1 MRTPSGV
8 VGGRLP
14 RMLGSVLI
22 LSALIIGMLPMMAF
36 AVQPPVDNAVCDC
49 DPLYQEQQ
57 RTRESREHTEWRFA
71 TRTPLYGSKEV
82 KAVRG
87 YKFVDGGSVNVNGKV
102 VSGHWV
108 PDGNNWN
115 RIPDSV
121 INAVWGAG
129 GVPSQ
134 YLNPA
139 VDPDNPPSTNE
150 EYNAI
155 WRSGDNVS
163 LSSYGGPS
171 KSVRYVAYKVT
182 TSAGYTDWGPWS
194 DWSTNNPGPETPTMK
209 VDSRTVTTYGAW
221 SDWTNVGEPVAD
233 HDGPTGDDSI
243 EDVDDLTQTRVIEVA
258 DPDCAQ
264 LIIDECLPPGHCPPG
279 FEVKYEG
286 GHPSIDGLSFT
297 ADQDYDVVILVGGP
311 PNPGKNKD
319 PEGRNKFFYDVAKGD
334 VISRE
339 AHDISHVCGKVIT
352 TTSTTAPS
360 TTSTSA
366 PSTTTSSAPT
376 TTTPVDYCDA
386 SNKPGGISLAAW
398 LEQGGNPD
406 CIDIEVGGK
415 CGMVT
420 GTISRNDTN
429 WDTWNVAF
437 ELAPATYDLGNA
449 EFGSMSFDEDY
460 NGGFPVAVAYY
471 LVGPEGDYG
480 SISGEPNFWQKTAG
494 TIIVDTDCEPPVTS
508 TSSTTSTTSTST
520 TMPLPTRFYCNP
532 DTKLIEEI
540 GSDHPEYEGVNTYDE
555 REDAEADQDCTEV
568 SPTVVTSVPD
578 EVDDEELPFT
588 GFDSDILFGLSALL
602 LGAGALLLVM
612 TRRISDE
619 A

>member
-8 VGGRLP
+8 VRGRTTRL
-14 RMLGSVLI
+14 LGSVLI
-22 LSALIIGMLPMMAF
+22 LSALIIGMLPMVAF

-87 YKFVDGGSVNVNGKV
+87 YKFVDGGSVVVNGKV

-108 PDGNNWN
+108 PDGNNWH

-134 YLNPA
+134 HLNPA

-209 VDSRTVTTYGAW
+209 VESRTVTTYGAW

-319 PEGRNKFFYDVAKGD
+319 PEGRNKFFNDVAKGD

-352 TTSTTAPS
+352 TTSTTTEA
-360 TTSTSA
+360 
-366 PSTTTSSAPT
+366 T
-376 TTTPVDYCDA
+376 TTTTEA
-386 SNKPGGISLAAW
+386 TTTTTEATTT
-398 LEQGGNPD
+398 
-406 CIDIEVGGK
+406 
-415 CGMVT
+415 T
-420 GTISRNDTN
+420 G
-429 WDTWNVAF
+429 VEA
-437 ELAPATYDLGNA
+437 
-449 EFGSMSFDEDY
+449 
-460 NGGFPVAVAYY
+460 
-471 LVGPEGDYG
+471 
-480 SISGEPNFWQKTAG
+480 
-494 TIIVDTDCEPPVTS
+494 
-508 TSSTTSTTSTST
+508 
-520 TMPLPTRFYCNP
+520 TRFYCNP

-588 GFDSDILFGLSALL
+588 GFDSDVLFGVAVLMLA
-602 LGAGALLLVM
+602 AGVMLLVM
-612 TRRISDE
+612 TRRLGEDG
-619 A
+619 